1 MENYLEGT
9 LERYVIATLD
19 NPTTYLIFKDDNI
32 TFTRQLYRA
41 TKTAGRN
48 TANTIK
54 NEFYAYTGRTDI
66 DLVVLPIRITYEI
79 INEDNEI
86 EGEYIEVLS

>member
-1 MENYLEGT
+1 MDNYIEGI

-19 NPTTYLIFKDDNI
+19 SPTTYLIFKDDNI

-41 TKTAGRN
+41 TKTAGRT

-66 DLVVLPIRITYEI
+66 ELIVLPIRITYEI